1 MCENLHYES
10 VYFKELHN
18 QQEYYSVLTDNMQN
32 GGSCSVNEKQ
42 EHFLHYIVRFVNPR
56 MFMLTFN
63 VILGYQGLL
72 FQYTPCDF
80 LKVFF
85 FFFFQYDRP
94 TNIRKRIR
102 R

>member
-18 QQEYYSVLTDNMQN
+18 QQEYYSVLTDNIQN

-42 EHFLHYIVRFVNPR
+42 EHFLHYIVHFVNPR

-72 FQYTPCDF
+72 FRYTPCDF